1 MSERKGRK
9 FGWDYQVKSVTHST
23 EPASILNVYRNKYS
37 SDVQKLNTYIEEF
50 FNYDEKRKRAIVVEP
65 LVLEEIE
72 QKVDDKD
79 KKKNN

>member
-1 MSERKGRK
+1 M
-9 FGWDYQVKSVTHST
+9 DST
-23 EPASILNVYRNKYS
+23 EPASILNLYRNKYS

-50 FNYDEKRKRAIVVEP
+50 FNYDEKIKRAIVVEP

>member
-1 MSERKGRK
+1 
-9 FGWDYQVKSVTHST
+9 
-23 EPASILNVYRNKYS
+23 LNLYRNKYS

>member
-1 MSERKGRK
+1 
-9 FGWDYQVKSVTHST
+9 
-23 EPASILNVYRNKYS
+23 LNVYRNKYS
-37 SDVQKLNTYIEEF
+37 SDVQKLNNYIQEF
-50 FNYDEKRKRAIVVEP
+50 FNYDEKRKREIVVEP